1 MTVHVNYET
10 METLMN
16 YLASAASDITTRL
29 DTLES
34 QLAPMRENWE
44 GQAQEAYIT
53 AKVRW
58 DGAMMEM
65 TQLLEQARANVLA
78 SADSYRNAD
87 QQGKKLFNGLV

>member
-1 MTVHVNYET
+1 MTVHVNFET
-10 METLMN
+10 MESLMTA
-16 YLASAASDITTRL
+16 LAGAATDITQHL
-29 DTLES
+29 NDLET
-34 QLAPMRENWE
+34 QLQPLRDNWE

-65 TQLLEQARANVLA
+65 TQLLEQARSNVLA

-87 QQGKKLFNGLV
+87 QQGRKLFNNLV